1 MTTHS
6 TGYNNN
12 NIVENITHS
21 KDNEERRR
29 FAAAKNA
36 RKKNLSIY
44 FERDTTITCSTRLN
58 KSHNRSWCCVSSP
71 QRFWLSA
78 SARRKRK
85 ETKDKQK
92 EFLSAANVRLIRIY
106 DFVIFFF
113 AKHKLTGINLLLLLQ
128 WHRLSISTLDFEC
141 IGGWKR
147 FLLNF
152 VVCSVFFVR
161 FVLTRSSLL
170 SSVWVLRY
178 LLLTLAFAPINSLN
192 FFVTFACFC
201 LPTTHNYLILLWYI
215 NKSIKIY
222 LPSLT
227 LWGCQKVKK
236 FKIH

>member
-1 MTTHS
+1 MLKEHRTTS
-6 TGYNNN
+6 TRHKTATFS
-12 NIVENITHS
+12 ISQHWRHTARATTTTILLRISHTRKTTKKEDVSQQRKTH
-21 KDNEERRR
+21 E
-29 FAAAKNA
+29 
-36 RKKNLSIY
+36 KKYLSIY

-178 LLLTLAFAPINSLN
+178 FAY
-192 FFVTFACFC
+192 FGFC
-201 LPTTHNYLILLWYI
+201 AY
-215 NKSIKIY
+215 
-222 LPSLT
+222 
-227 LWGCQKVKK
+227 
-236 FKIH
+236 